1 MLNDVTFYHETI
13 RNTIVAFG
21 HLFSNVKLARKKGNV
36 IEQTIKVPIAYA
48 QKDKWVQ
55 ATEANPDSER
65 GIQVSFPR
73 MGFEIT
79 GYSYD
84 ATRKLPRMNM
94 VSCTTDDGRK
104 QAFTPV
110 PYNIDISLYVGT
122 KSQEDALQIIEQILP
137 TFTPE
142 YHVSIRSVTDLNII
156 QDVPFILNNISVD
169 DSYDGNVA
177 DRRMVIHTLSF
188 TAKVNLYG
196 PVSDVGV
203 IKRVDVGV
211 TTPNSTYTAI
221 GTIPSEPIVEMWL
234 EDF

>member
-21 HLFSNVKLARKKGNV
+21 HLFSNVKLARKKGNIV
-36 IEQTIKVPIAYA
+36 EQTIKVPVAYA
-48 QKDKWVQ
+48 QKDKWVH

-84 ATRKLPRMNM
+84 AARKLPRMNT
-94 VSCTTDDGRK
+94 VFCQGADGRK

-110 PYNIDISLYVGT
+110 PYNIDISLYIGT

-137 TFTPE
+137 TFSPE
-142 YHVSIRSVTDLNII
+142 YHVSIRSLADLNII

-169 DSYDGNVA
+169 DSFDGSVA
-177 DRRMVIHTLSF
+177 ERRMVIHTLSF

-196 PVSDVGV
+196 AVSDVGI

-211 TTPNSTYTAI
+211 TTPNSIYTAI
-221 GTIPSEPIVEMWL
+221 GTTPDDPIVEEWM